1 MDAVLIRRK
10 RASAE
15 DLYKSC
21 RAGGDCIPD
30 VQNKYEN
37 KTWAD
42 KLLQWFG
49 SIIYL
54 GNLGIGSGK
63 GSGGAT
69 GYRPIEGVGGPTRIP
84 ETTIQRP
91 TVALDP
97 LGGVDIVDAGII
109 DAGQPSII
117 PLAEGGGNIDP
128 SVIDTLPAPDMPTV
142 PPDVVTTFDPNEVF
156 PSAADHPAIIATEEI
171 ALVDLQPG
179 PPPPKRIVLDV
190 GFGTDTNVQL
200 NVPPSSSYYDSDLNI
215 FVDPNTTGDTIGWE
229 DIPLQDINEPAEAT
243 PKTSTPISQTFRTL
257 SNRARQLYNR
267 YTAQVR
273 TENIDF
279 LGRPERAVT
288 FQIDNPA
295 FSADVTREFQAG
307 LDELA
312 AAPDPDFQDI
322 ATLGR
327 LQLNSTAEG
336 RVRASRIGQRLS
348 MQTRSGLRIGQKVH
362 FFYDISDI
370 SLADEIEL
378 PVLAETS
385 HQETFVD
392 HMLESSFIN
401 ANDQPNV
408 RYSDED
414 LLDPLQEDFSS
425 SQLLLQ
431 TTERYGNIFTIPT
444 TISTSVKVFL
454 PLPDTGLL
462 VFHPSSTSPTNIV
475 DDGEIPIGPAD
486 IPIADIFVQGQDYT
500 IDPYI
505 LRRRRKRK
513 YSEI

>member
-1 MDAVLIRRK
+1 MDSVLIRRK
-10 RASAE
+10 RASAQ

-49 SIIYL
+49 SIVYF

-63 GSGGAT
+63 GTGGAT
-69 GYRPIEGVGGPTRIP
+69 GYRPIEGIGGPKRIAEP
-84 ETTIQRP
+84 TAPRP
-91 TVALDP
+91 NITLDP
-97 LGGVDIVDAGII
+97 LGGVDIVDSGIV
-109 DAGQPSII
+109 DAAQPSII
-117 PLAEGGGNIDP
+117 PLAEGGGVVDP
-128 SVIDTLPAPDMPTV
+128 SVVDSLPAPDMPTI
-142 PPDVVTTFDPNEVF
+142 PPDVVTTYEPNEIF
-156 PSAADHPAIIATEEI
+156 TTAADHPAIIATEEI

-190 GFGTDTNVQL
+190 GFGPDTNVQL
-200 NVPPSSSYYDSDLNI
+200 NVPPQSTYHDSDLNI
-215 FVDPNTTGDTIGWE
+215 FVDPNSTGDTIGWE
-229 DIPLQDINEPAEAT
+229 EIPLQDINEPVEAA
-243 PKTSTPISQTFRTL
+243 PRTSTPLTQTLRNIP
-257 SNRARQLYNR
+257 SRARQLYNR
-267 YTAQVR
+267 YTAQIR
-273 TENIDF
+273 TRNTDF

-295 FSADVTREFQAG
+295 FSDDVTREFQEG
-307 LDELA
+307 LEELA
-312 AAPDPDFQDI
+312 AAPDPDFQDV
-322 ATLGR
+322 ASLGR
-327 LQLNSTAEG
+327 LQLTETAEG
-336 RVRASRIGQRLS
+336 RVRASRLGQRAS

-370 SLADEIEL
+370 PLVEDIEL
-378 PVLAETS
+378 PTLGETS

-392 HMLESSFIN
+392 HLLESSFIN

-408 RYSDED
+408 TYTDEE
-414 LLDPLQEDFSS
+414 LLDPLLEDFSN

-431 TTERYGNIFTIPT
+431 TTGRYGNTFSIPT
-444 TISTSVKVFL
+444 NLFTPRIFL
-454 PLPDTGLL
+454 PLADTGLL
-462 VFHPSSTSPTNIV
+462 VFHPIDRSSTIME
-475 DDGEIPIGPAD
+475 DEGEIPIGPAD
-486 IPIADIFVQGQDYT
+486 NPMSDIFVAGEDYFV
-500 IDPYI
+500 DPYV